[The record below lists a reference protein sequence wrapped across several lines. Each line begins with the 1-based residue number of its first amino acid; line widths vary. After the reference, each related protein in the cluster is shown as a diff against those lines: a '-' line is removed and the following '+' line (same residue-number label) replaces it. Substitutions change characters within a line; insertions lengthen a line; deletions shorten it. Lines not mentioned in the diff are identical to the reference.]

1 MGLLK
6 TNKRAWQEF
15 KYIRIPDRRLISG
28 LLYVNVVNHNDND
41 DEDDFIQQ
49 CNDHTAPNGSKYSD
63 AFVDGS
69 GNLDAFKDRGRTNM
83 KHSFADYDCFV
94 FHVAGGMSLSGGIMP
109 PTAATTVYNSE
120 AALNLAGYVDV
131 SGVWL
136 DDHSDGTGNYAKNW
150 TKLNDNS
157 GANPFGDAC
166 SHFIKYHLVSRIN
179 NASGHGLNTSAGS
192 NPLFFKSRPMHRQTY
207 HTSTAAVVN
216 LADPAVVSNEYV
228 LSHGIYDDKD
238 TQGSALTTAH
248 FATRG
253 AYGSAGVQTVDDL
266 TPTHTAWQAS
276 QTHGATAQTST
287 DGSGSGMTCKIVT
300 DGSGAATFVIVNRG
314 DGYAIDEEI
323 TFTDPGSTS
332 NTAVL
337 IVASLSSS
345 NGFQRIESSIRTAG
359 ETAGGGSNDDGNTY
373 YSPVDTIKIY
383 GKHHLVFETHDH
395 PTPGVGAVWSH
406 TSLNASHVQTWWDL
420 VIDIGLRGNNP
431 DATSAQSA
439 VSDKAVVRPQINV
452 SFQPFGE
459 TANFSISD
467 SAHTS

>member
-1 MGLLK
+1 MGLSK

-15 KYIRIPDRRLISG
+15 KYIKIPDRRLISG
-28 LLYVNVVNHNDND
+28 LLYVNVVNHNAND

-69 GNLDAFKDRGRTNM
+69 GNWDAFKDRGRTDM

-109 PTAATTVYNSE
+109 PTAANTVYNSE
-120 AALNLAGYVDV
+120 ADLFIAGYVDHD
-131 SGVWL
+131 GEWI
-136 DDHSDGTGNYAKNW
+136 DDETDATGNYAKNW
-150 TKLNDNS
+150 TKLDDNS
-157 GANPFGDAC
+157 GGNPFGDAC

-179 NASGHGLNTSAGS
+179 NASGHGLNTTDGS

-238 TQGSALTTAH
+238 TQGTALTTEH
-248 FATRG
+248 FATQG
-253 AYGSAGVQTVDDL
+253 A
-266 TPTHTAWQAS
+266 
-276 QTHGATAQTST
+276 GAT
-287 DGSGSGMTCKIVT
+287 
-300 DGSGAATFVIVNRG
+300 
-314 DGYAIDEEI
+314 
-323 TFTDPGSTS
+323 
-332 NTAVL
+332 
-337 IVASLSSS
+337 
-345 NGFQRIESSIRTAG
+345 GFQRIESSIRTAG

-383 GKHHLVFETHDH
+383 GKHRLVFETHDH
-395 PTPGVGAVWSH
+395 PSPGVGAVWSH
-406 TSLNASHVQTWWDL
+406 SSLNAAHVQTWWDL

-459 TANFSISD
+459 TADFSISD

>member
-1 MGLLK
+1 
-6 TNKRAWQEF
+6 
-15 KYIRIPDRRLISG
+15 
-28 LLYVNVVNHNDND
+28 
-41 DEDDFIQQ
+41 
-49 CNDHTAPNGSKYSD
+49 
-63 AFVDGS
+63 
-69 GNLDAFKDRGRTNM
+69 
-83 KHSFADYDCFV
+83 
-94 FHVAGGMSLSGGIMP
+94 
-109 PTAATTVYNSE
+109 
-120 AALNLAGYVDV
+120 
-131 SGVWL
+131 
-136 DDHSDGTGNYAKNW
+136 
-150 TKLNDNS
+150 
-157 GANPFGDAC
+157 
-166 SHFIKYHLVSRIN
+166 
-179 NASGHGLNTSAGS
+179 
-192 NPLFFKSRPMHRQTY
+192 MHRQTY

-238 TQGSALTTAH
+238 TQGAALTTAH

-345 NGFQRIESSIRTAG
+345 TGFQRIESSIRTAG

-383 GKHHLVFETHDH
+383 GKHRLIFESHDH
-395 PTPGVGAVWSH
+395 PSDGSTVWSH
-406 TSLNASHVQTWWDL
+406 SSLNAAHVQTWWDL

-459 TANFSISD
+459 TADFSISD